1 MLSKKLVREKLIVL
15 NTDFWVRP
23 RDESIELQ
31 LIVESLVKTAKLVD
45 VALKSLNI
53 NPQNFYWSLIGVES
67 LTKPVSFGAKKFLI
81 LAYKLDLN
89 FVIILDF

>member
-1 MLSKKLVREKLIVL
+1 MLSKKLVREMLIVL

-45 VALKSLNI
+45 VALESLNI
-53 NPQNFYWSLIGVES
+53 NPQ
-67 LTKPVSFGAKKFLI
+67 KF
-81 LAYKLDLN
+81 
-89 FVIILDF
+89 

>member
-1 MLSKKLVREKLIVL
+1 MLSKKLVREMLIVL

-45 VALKSLNI
+45 VALESLNI
-53 NPQNFYWSLIGVES
+53 NPQYF
-67 LTKPVSFGAKKFLI
+67 
-81 LAYKLDLN
+81 
-89 FVIILDF
+89 